1 MAMKAAREV
10 CLALEDMKFSAEP
23 ACGSGDAGAICSGS
37 GTAREEDFPPP
48 PAPPTVE
55 AVAEAAFR
63 QLLSTLGPEES
74 SRAELDRTPYR
85 AAKAFREMTAG
96 LRVKDP
102 RTVVGQGVFEVEEA
116 HDLVAIRDIPFHS
129 MCEHHLL
136 PFSGVAHVAY
146 LPQGKVLG
154 LSKFP
159 RLLNVFSRRLQ
170 LQERLTAQLADAIQ
184 DLLEP
189 RAVAVALEG
198 THACMCHRG
207 VGVNASTRTLVLR
220 GPGRADREVKEQLL
234 EGVAFSPSSGLARS
248 RL

>member
-1 MAMKAAREV
+1 MGM
-10 CLALEDMKFSAEP
+10 
-23 ACGSGDAGAICSGS
+23 G
-37 GTAREEDFPPP
+37 
-48 PAPPTVE
+48 
-55 AVAEAAFR
+55 
-63 QLLSTLGPEES
+63 
-74 SRAELDRTPYR
+74 
-85 AAKAFREMTAG
+85 
-96 LRVKDP
+96 
-102 RTVVGQGVFEVEEA
+102 
-116 HDLVAIRDIPFHS
+116 IRDIPFHS

-170 LQERLTAQLADAIQ
+170 IQ